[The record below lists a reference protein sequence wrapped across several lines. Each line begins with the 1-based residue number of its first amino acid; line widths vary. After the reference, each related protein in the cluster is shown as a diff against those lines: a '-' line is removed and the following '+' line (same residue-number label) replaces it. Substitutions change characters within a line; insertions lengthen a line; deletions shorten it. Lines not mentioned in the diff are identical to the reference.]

1 MLEKSLE
8 SSLDCKEIKPVN
20 HKGNQSWIF
29 IGRTDAEAGALI
41 LWPADAKNGI
51 IGSAGQDWRQE
62 EGERQR
68 IRWLDGITNSM
79 DMSLNKLQEL
89 MDREAWGAAVRGVAK
104 SGTQVSDWTEL
115 GGVGT
120 GGNFEPG
127 GQLSFPH
134 HPFLLPRRLWFR
146 ENKVILTELL
156 GWNSFKE
163 NLMRFLP
170 LLPASQKTTSFILW
184 IYWLPNC
191 ALRCFEVLQ
200 CTCRVLWDTI
210 NF

>member
-20 HKGNQSWIF
+20 HKGNQSCIF

-51 IGSAGQDWRQE
+51 IGSAGQE
-62 EGERQR
+62 EGEQQR

-89 MDREAWGAAVRGVAK
+89 VMDREAWGAAVHGVAE
-104 SGTQVSDWTEL
+104 SWTQLSDWTEL

-120 GGNFEPG
+120 GGNSEPG
-127 GQLSFPH
+127 SQLSFPH
-134 HPFLLPRRLWFR
+134 HPFLFPRRLWFR

-156 GWNSFKE
+156 DWNSFKE

-170 LLPASQKTTSFILW
+170 LLPASQKTTSFNLW

-191 ALRCFEVLQ
+191 ALQCFEVLQ
-200 CTCRVLWDTI
+200 CTCRVLWDI
-210 NF
+210 LNF